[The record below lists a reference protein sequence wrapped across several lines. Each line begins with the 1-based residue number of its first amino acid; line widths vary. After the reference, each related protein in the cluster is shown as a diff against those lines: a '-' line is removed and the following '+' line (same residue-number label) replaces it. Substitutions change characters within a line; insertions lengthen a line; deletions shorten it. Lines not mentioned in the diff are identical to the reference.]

1 MALLNPQTER
11 PNLKDV
17 CEYGGKQDDEF
28 VGIRYEKGALKV
40 YFPSCYSKPEDENDE
55 RARRLDI
62 LNLVSVLS
70 SYSKESKELSR
81 NPLQNKDEVRFPIHA
96 YIHVFTYFLN
106 DGYYAERTPIYKRG
120 AGGKIDW
127 ARTIKQIRPQVA
139 GSSRKSIVYLD
150 YITKRSA
157 NDENEIVAQIHR
169 WCVFEAYEKIGC
181 LFAYLRPERPRIA
194 FNAKR
199 FAAVLQ
205 SKIARTFNEKHLLL
219 FRNMLDIVCH
229 MGTTQDND
237 KAVYGTKDFEYVWEG
252 LIDQVFGIKNK
263 KNYFPT
269 CTWRL
274 YRKGEKDE
282 DAEVNWEDEKHTALR
297 PDTIM
302 LSALDDDTAKIFVL
316 DAKYYRHGEDPG
328 GKSGLPATGSILKQI
343 AYAEYIDEM
352 RKVKTT
358 NKKPKFPLGKIYN
371 AFILP
376 YDAHG
381 KSSAVSS
388 DYALECF
395 GHAGCEWKTGK
406 SYHKIYGI
414 FLDVRAIMQ
423 RHPQPSDDDIA
434 KLASLIEKK
443 SEEEP
448 AKA

>member
-1 MALLNPQTER
+1 MRVQRLNPKAER

-17 CEYGGKQDDEF
+17 CVYGGKQGDEF

-40 YFPSCYSKPEDENDE
+40 YFPSCYSKPADENDE

-62 LNLVSVLS
+62 LNLVSVFS
-70 SYSKESKELSR
+70 SYSKEREELSR
-81 NPLQNKDEVRFPIHA
+81 NPLQNKDEVQFPIHA

-106 DGYYAERTPIYKRG
+106 DGYYAEQTPIYKRG

-169 WCVFEAYEKIGC
+169 WCVYEAYEKIGC

-237 KAVYGTKDFEYVWEG
+237 KAIYGTKDFEYVWEG
-252 LIDQVFGIKNK
+252 LIDKVFGFDGDK
-263 KNYFPT
+263 KKYFPT
-269 CTWRL
+269 CTWKL
-274 YRKGEKDE
+274 YRTGKTEN
-282 DAEVNWEDEKHTALR
+282 VNWEDEKHTALR

-302 LSALDDDTAKIFVL
+302 EHANAKIFVL
-316 DAKYYRHGEDPG
+316 DAKYYRHGEEPD
-328 GKSGLPATGSILKQI
+328 GKSGLPTTGSILKQI
-343 AYAEYIDEM
+343 AYAEYIDDM
-352 RKVKTT
+352 QK
-358 NKKPKFPLGKIYN
+358 GKSSVFN

-376 YDAHG
+376 YDARKFG
-381 KSSAVSS
+381 KSQTSLPE
-388 DYALECF
+388 YPLWRF
-395 GHAGCEWKTGK
+395 GHAECEWKNDK
-406 SYHKIYGI
+406 PYHKIYGI

-423 RHPQPSDDDIA
+423 RHPQHSNKDIETLA
-434 KLASLIEKK
+434 KLIED
-443 SEEEP
+443 S
-448 AKA
+448 A